1 MMLRPTPETEASL
14 LRGVCFNT
22 LDAGVVLADFARKLE
37 RERDEARAQ
46 YETTYLLAEA
56 LAKTQVELK
65 AERDEARCELEMWR
79 DGNILHEMH
88 RDELAKVERERDE
101 AREAA
106 AYFERLKD
114 IYKRLAKSPDREA
127 ARVSPPRAAA
137 ENASCGHLGA
147 ENL

>member
-1 MMLRPTPETEASL
+1 MSDRPTPETEASL

-46 YETTYLLAEA
+46 YETIHLLAEA

-65 AERDEARCELEMWR
+65 AERDEARA
-79 DGNILHEMH
+79 DA
-88 RDELAKVERERDE
+88 DEWQNKYAEVFVERDE
-101 AREAA
+101 ARMAA
-106 AYFERLKD
+106 AYFERLKG

-127 ARVSPPRAAA
+127 TRVSPPRAAA